1 MPVLIALEAGD
12 DVALAKR
19 AYALHLA
26 LHTKHAEL
34 VHTRF
39 IEGARTTLHYLR
51 QLSVSSTPSGYRGT
65 DPPVSALA
73 SWYGLLRDKRKH
85 KLDFVKALA
94 RAFAVDPAL
103 AVTQDDV
110 DLARFVADVLATLD
124 YKTQEEC
131 FVLVAELDRALGA
144 VGMQTSHLLRERLG
158 DDADD
163 DGPPSSPSQ
172 RVIPSSSSVSLASL
186 ARCSVVLS
194 LAIILRDH
202 LKVLYKL
209 TDACVWRACDVADH
223 AANSPSTRPARRPP
237 SATRRPSSKNKPRGS
252 STTRGRRRARRR
264 AWRRAR
270 PTSSRP
276 AAGTSCSSRI
286 PSSPPAVA

>member
-1 MPVLIALEAGD
+1 MSALAADGQMRHAALDVIGFVVKQGLAHPLEVRRRCSVPRLIFECMPVLIALEAGD

-39 IEGARTTLHYLR
+39 LEGARTTLHYQR
-51 QLSVSSTPSGYRGT
+51 QTSSSSVPGYRNL

-85 KLDFVKALA
+85 KLDFIKALA

-103 AVTQDDV
+103 SVTQDDV

-124 YKTQEEC
+124 FKTQEEC

-144 VGMQTSHLLRERLG
+144 VGMQTSHLLRERLDEVGEGG
-158 DDADD
+158 DG
-163 DGPPSSPSQ
+163 GPPSSPSQ
-172 RVIPSSSSVSLASL
+172 RASQPSVAVVVVDLASL

-209 TDACVWRACDVADH
+209 TDACVRFD
-223 AANSPSTRPARRPP
+223 PSV
-237 SATRRPSSKNKPRGS
+237 PR
-252 STTRGRRRARRR
+252 
-264 AWRRAR
+264 
-270 PTSSRP
+270 
-276 AAGTSCSSRI
+276 
-286 PSSPPAVA
+286 